1 MILAIFQALSGL
13 FLLIVA
19 GDILVRGSVAIADRL
34 KVPPLLIGL
43 TIVAFGTS
51 APELFVSVDAVLR
64 GAAPLALGNVVGSNI
79 ANALLVVGLPAVI
92 APLTC
97 SAPRLNRNMLI
108 MIGSSIVFIVL
119 GLSGSYG
126 RPQGLI
132 LLAGLAAFL
141 VYSGRRAAR
150 NPEAAEDILDF
161 QEEIGEVRG
170 RLWLA
175 ILMVGGGII
184 GLVYGADLLVGGSVA
199 IATRLGV
206 SEAVIGLT
214 LVALG
219 TSLPELATSIAAA
232 LRCHCDVALGN
243 VIGSNIFN
251 VLGIMGVA
259 SSVGTVPV
267 PEGFLVVDFWVMLG
281 ASLIILPFTLRRVA
295 IGRLAGVLL
304 VGLYCAYVG
313 WLAIGSD
320 TGAEQA
326 EVRAG

>member
-1 MILAIFQALSGL
+1 MILDIFQALSGL
-13 FLLIVA
+13 LLLIVA

-34 KVPPLLIGL
+34 EVPPLLIGL

-92 APLTC
+92 SPLSC
-97 SAPRLNRNMLI
+97 STPRLNRNMLI
-108 MIGSSIVFIVL
+108 MIGSSIVFIAL

-161 QEEIGEVRG
+161 QAEIGEVRG

-199 IATRLGV
+199 IATGLGV

-219 TSLPELATSIAAA
+219 TSLPELATSIVAA

-251 VLGIMGVA
+251 ILGIMGVA
-259 SSVGTVPV
+259 SSVGPVPV

-304 VGLYCAYVG
+304 VGLYSAYIG
-313 WLAIGSD
+313 WLAIGAD
-320 TGAEQA
+320 TDAEQA

>member
-92 APLTC
+92 APRTC

-161 QEEIGEVRG
+161 QEEIGEDRG

-184 GLVYGADLLVGGSVA
+184 GLVYGADLLVGGLVA

-304 VGLYCAYVG
+304 VGLYCAYIG

>member
-108 MIGSSIVFIVL
+108 MIGSSIVFIAL

-267 PEGFLVVDFWVMLG
+267 PGGFLVVDFWVMLG